1 MTSELPEPV
10 RRLDR
15 YLATARIAHEAIWE
29 LHNRLL
35 AVDRYDE
42 HAQEQLRHAGRIAT
56 DEIPALLRKARELSS
71 TWNDQQLLERPA
83 AEATAAELTADLDRV
98 EATFRELRARQD
110 EVARAFRSL
119 LEQSE

>member
-42 HAQEQLRHAGRIAT
+42 RAQDQLRRASRIAT
-56 DEIPALLRKARELSS
+56 DEIPRLLRKARELRSQWS
-71 TWNDQQLLERPA
+71 DQQLLERLA
-83 AEATAAELTADLDRV
+83 AEATAAKLTAELDRV
-98 EATFRELRARQD
+98 EATFRELRAGQD
-110 EVARAFRSL
+110 EIARAFRSL
-119 LEQSE
+119 LERPE